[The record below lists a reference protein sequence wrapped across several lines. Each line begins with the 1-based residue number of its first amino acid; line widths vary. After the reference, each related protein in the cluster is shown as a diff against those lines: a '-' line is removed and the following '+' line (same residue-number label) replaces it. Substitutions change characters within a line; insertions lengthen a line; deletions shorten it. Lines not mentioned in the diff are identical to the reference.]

1 MGVERLAPTP
11 QFLDYV
17 AEKYVILDQNKID
30 VESKASRKKLENQI
44 KNIKENHLSHL
55 DYKISQ
61 IQKVLLVVFTGVL
74 ANLLWVI
81 RTMMVG

>member
-1 MGVERLAPTP
+1 MDDKVQSNREEIIEIYGEL
-11 QFLDYV
+11 
-17 AEKYVILDQNKID
+17 
-30 VESKASRKKLENQI
+30 KLIKNEI

-61 IQKVLLVVFTGVL
+61 IQKVLWVVFTGVL

>member
-1 MGVERLAPTP
+1 MNEAV
-11 QFLDYV
+11 D
-17 AEKYVILDQNKID
+17 
-30 VESKASRKKLENQI
+30 KAQSNREEIIEIHGELKLINHEI

-61 IQKVLLVVFTGVL
+61 IQKVLWVVFTGVL

>member
-1 MGVERLAPTP
+1 MA
-11 QFLDYV
+11 
-17 AEKYVILDQNKID
+17 
-30 VESKASRKKLENQI
+30 KANDKVQSNREEIIEIHGELKLIKNEI

-61 IQKVLLVVFTGVL
+61 IQKVLWVVFTGVL

-81 RTMMVG
+81 RTMMAG

>member
-1 MGVERLAPTP
+1 MNDKVQSNREEIIEIHGEL
-11 QFLDYV
+11 
-17 AEKYVILDQNKID
+17 
-30 VESKASRKKLENQI
+30 KLIKNEI

-61 IQKVLLVVFTGVL
+61 IQKVLWVVFTGVL